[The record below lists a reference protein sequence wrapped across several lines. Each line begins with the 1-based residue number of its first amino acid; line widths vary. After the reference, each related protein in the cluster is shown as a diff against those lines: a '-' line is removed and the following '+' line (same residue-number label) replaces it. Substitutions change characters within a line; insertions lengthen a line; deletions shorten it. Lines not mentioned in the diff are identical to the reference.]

1 MDLRDTPEEAAFRQE
16 LREFIA
22 ANLPDESKSRSGRRF
37 EDADREWSR
46 KLGEAGY
53 AGLTWPK
60 EYGGSGAPYS
70 HQAIFLEEMART
82 EAPGHIGVIGIG
94 MAGPTIMAWGTDAQK
109 ERYLSK
115 ILTADEIW
123 CQGFSEPDAGSDLA
137 NVRTRIEDQGD
148 HFLVNGQKVW
158 SSFAHIADHCIL
170 VGLGD
175 PSAPRYKGLTYVV
188 ADMKAP
194 GVEVRPLVQITGHP
208 EFNEIFFTDVQVPKE
223 NLLGEVGGGW
233 QVAMTTLLHERGTL
247 GFALAATLDVAVRKL
262 VALAM
267 ERQVDD
273 PILRDRIAREWIELQ
288 ALRYTNMRSLS
299 TLVKTGIP
307 GPEGS
312 ASKLVWSEN
321 NQRLTKLALEI
332 LGSHAQL
339 TDSSKN
345 GGGPGDGY
353 WQYQQLRSRGNT
365 IEAGTSEIL
374 RNIVAE
380 RVLGLPRSR

>member
-16 LREFIA
+16 VRDFIA
-22 ANLPDESKSRSGRRF
+22 QNLPEGARSRGARRF
-37 EDADREWSR
+37 EDADRDWSR
-46 KLGEAGY
+46 KLGDAGY

-60 EYGGSGAPYS
+60 EYGGAGAPYS
-70 HQAIFLEEMART
+70 HQAIYLEEVARA
-82 EAPGHIGVIGIG
+82 EAPSHLGVIGLG
-94 MAGPTIMAWGTDAQK
+94 MAGPTIIAHGTDEQK
-109 ERYLSK
+109 ARYLPK
-115 ILTADEIW
+115 ILSAEEIW
-123 CQGFSEPDAGSDLA
+123 CQGFSEPGAGSDLA
-137 NVRTRIEDQGD
+137 AARTRIEDRGD

-158 SSFAHIADHCIL
+158 SSFAHIADFCIL
-170 VGLGD
+170 VGLGLPD
-175 PSAPRYKGLTYVV
+175 EPRYRNLTYVI
-188 ADMKAP
+188 ADMHAP

-208 EFNEIFFTDVQVPKE
+208 EFNEIFFTDVRVPKE

-247 GFALAATLDVAVRKL
+247 GFALAATLDVAVRRL
-262 VALAM
+262 LALAA
-267 ERQVDD
+267 EHDVTD
-273 PILRDRIAREWIELQ
+273 PVLRDRIAREWIELQ
-288 ALRYTNMRSLS
+288 ALRLTNLRSLT
-299 TLVKTGIP
+299 TLEKTGIP

-332 LGSHAQL
+332 LGERAL
-339 TDSSKN
+339 EPDPD
-345 GGGPGDGY
+345 GADGY

>member
-1 MDLRDTPEEAAFRQE
+1 MDLRDTESEAAFRAE
-16 LREFIA
+16 VRAFIA
-22 ANLPDESKSRSGRRF
+22 DNLPDSSRQRGARRF
-37 EDADREWSR
+37 EDADRDWSR

-60 EYGGSGAPYS
+60 EYGGAGAPYS
-70 HQAIFLEEMART
+70 HQAIFLEELARA
-82 EAPGHIGVIGIG
+82 EAPSHLGVIGLG
-94 MAGPTIMAWGTDAQK
+94 MAGPTIIAWGTEEQK
-109 ERYLSK
+109 ARYLAK
-115 ILTADEIW
+115 ILSAEEIW

-137 NVRTRIEDQGD
+137 SARTRIEDRGD

-158 SSFAHIADHCIL
+158 SSFAHIADFCIL

-175 PSAPRYKGLTYVV
+175 ADAPKYKNLTYVI
-188 ADMKAP
+188 ADMHAP

-223 NLLGEVGGGW
+223 NLLGSVGEGW

-247 GFALAATLDVAVRKL
+247 GFALSATLDVAVRKL
-262 VALAM
+262 IALAK
-267 ERQVDD
+267 ERDVTD
-273 PILRDRIAREWIELQ
+273 PILRDRIAREWVELQ
-288 ALRYTNMRSLS
+288 ALKYTNYRALT
-299 TLVKTGIP
+299 TLQKTGIP

-339 TDSSKN
+339 TD
-345 GGGPGDGY
+345 GGGYADGY

-380 RVLGLPRSR
+380 RVLGMPRSR

>member
-1 MDLRDTPEEAAFRQE
+1 VDLRDTPEEAAFRQQV
-16 LREFIA
+16 RDFIA
-22 ANLPDESKSRSGRRF
+22 ENLPEESRRRGGRRF
-37 EDADREWSR
+37 EDADRDWSR

-60 EYGGSGAPYS
+60 EVGGAGAPYS
-70 HQAIFLEEMART
+70 HQAIFLEELARA
-82 EAPGHIGVIGIG
+82 EAPPHVGVIGVA
-94 MAGPTIMAWGTDAQK
+94 MAGPTIMAFGTEEQK
-109 ERYLSK
+109 ARYLPR

-123 CQGFSEPDAGSDLA
+123 CQGFSEPGAGSDLA
-137 NVRTRIEDQGD
+137 SVRTRVEDRGD
-148 HFLVNGQKVW
+148 HFVVDGQKVW
-158 SSFAHIADHCIL
+158 SSFAHIADFCIL
-170 VGLGD
+170 LGLGL
-175 PSAPRYKGLTYVV
+175 PEAPRYRNLTYVIV
-188 ADMKAP
+188 DMRAP
-194 GVEVRPLVQITGHP
+194 GVEVRPLVQITGHA
-208 EFNEIFFTDVQVPKE
+208 EFNEIFFTGVQVPKA
-223 NLLGEVGGGW
+223 NLLGEIGGGW

-262 VALAM
+262 LGLAA
-267 ERQVDD
+267 ERNVQD

-288 ALRYTNMRSLS
+288 ALRYTNYRALT
-299 TLVKTGIP
+299 TLTKTGIP

-312 ASKLVWSEN
+312 ISKLVWSEA

-339 TDSSKN
+339 TD
-345 GGGPGDGY
+345 GGGDADGY

-374 RNIVAE
+374 RSIVAE